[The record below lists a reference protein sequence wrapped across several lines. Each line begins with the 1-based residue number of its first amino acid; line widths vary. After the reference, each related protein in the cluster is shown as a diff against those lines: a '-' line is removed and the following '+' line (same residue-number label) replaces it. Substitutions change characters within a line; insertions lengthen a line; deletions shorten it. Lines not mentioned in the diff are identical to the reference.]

1 MQLGIVG
8 LGRMGMNMGL
18 RLIAGGIEVVGY
30 DASAQARQA
39 AQSEGITCAAT
50 MTEFVQRLSK
60 PRAVWLMVPAGVT
73 ERVLDEL
80 LEALDADDVVI
91 DGGNGFYRDD
101 QVHAAKL
108 ATRGLHH
115 LDAGTSGG
123 VWGRER
129 GYCLMVGGERSIFE
143 RLEQIFAVLAPGV
156 DSAPRTDA
164 SAEIRPAE
172 LGYLYCGDHGAG
184 HFVKMVHNG
193 IEYGMMASLA
203 EGLAILEAAD
213 IGNRTQ
219 DASAEVAPLHDPSA
233 YQYDIPVAEVAE
245 LWRRGSVVA
254 SWLLDLA
261 ADALHRDASLE
272 AFKGRVSDSGEGR
285 WTVNAAIDEGV
296 PAPTIA
302 ASLFSRFAS
311 QGSGAFADRV
321 LSALRKEFGG
331 HDELPG
337 G

>member
-1 MQLGIVG
+1 MQLGIIG

-18 RLIAGGIEVVGY
+18 RLQAGDVQVLGY
-30 DASAQARQA
+30 DASAEARKA
-39 AQSEGITCAAT
+39 AEKEGLSCAGSLK
-50 MTEFVQRLSK
+50 EFVEGLVT

-73 ERVLDEL
+73 ERVLDQLIEV
-80 LEALDADDVVI
+80 LDRDDVVI

-101 QVHAAKL
+101 QTHAAKL
-108 ATRGLHH
+108 AEHGIHH
-115 LDAGTSGG
+115 MDAGTSGG

-129 GYCLMVGGERSIFE
+129 GYCLMVGGEKAIFE
-143 RLEQIFAVLAPGV
+143 RIEKIFAVLAPGV
-156 DSAPRTDA
+156 ESAPRTD
-164 SAEIRPAE
+164 STSKIRQAE

-203 EGLAILEAAD
+203 EGLAILQGAD
-213 IGNRTQ
+213 IGTRAQ
-219 DASAEVAPLHDPSA
+219 DASAEVAPLHDPTA

-261 ADALHRDASLE
+261 ADALRRDPTLDT
-272 AFKGRVSDSGEGR
+272 FKGRVSDSGEGR

-302 ASLFSRFAS
+302 ASLFSRFSS
-311 QGSGAFADRV
+311 QGSGAFADKV

-331 HDELPG
+331 HDELPSA
-337 G
+337 

>member
-1 MQLGIVG
+1 MQLGIIG

-18 RLIAGGIEVVGY
+18 RLQAGDIEVLGY
-30 DASAQARQA
+30 DASAEARKVA
-39 AQSEGITCAAT
+39 EKEGLSCAGDLR
-50 MTEFVQRLSK
+50 EFVRKLAT
-60 PRAVWLMVPAGVT
+60 PRAVWLMVPAAVT
-73 ERVLDEL
+73 EQVLDQLIEV
-80 LEALDADDVVI
+80 LDRDDVVI

-101 QVHAAKL
+101 QAHAVKL
-108 ATRGLHH
+108 AQHGIHH
-115 LDAGTSGG
+115 MDAGTSGG

-129 GYCLMVGGERSIFE
+129 GYCLMVGGEQEIFE
-143 RLEQIFAVLAPGV
+143 RIEKVFAVLAPGV
-156 DSAPRTDA
+156 ESAPRTD
-164 SAEIRPAE
+164 STSSVRQAE

-203 EGLAILEAAD
+203 EGFAILEGAD
-213 IGNRTQ
+213 IGARTQ
-219 DASAEVAPLHDPSA
+219 NASAEVAPLHDPTA

-261 ADALHRDASLE
+261 ADALRRDPTLDT
-272 AFKGRVSDSGEGR
+272 FRGRVSDSGEGR

-302 ASLFSRFAS
+302 ASLFSRFSS
-311 QGSGAFADRV
+311 QGSGAFSDKV

-331 HDELPG
+331 HDELPST
-337 G
+337 

>member
-1 MQLGIVG
+1 
-8 LGRMGMNMGL
+8 
-18 RLIAGGIEVVGY
+18 
-30 DASAQARQA
+30 
-39 AQSEGITCAAT
+39 
-50 MTEFVQRLSK
+50 
-60 PRAVWLMVPAGVT
+60 MVPAGVT
-73 ERVLDEL
+73 DRVLEDL
-80 LEALDADDVVI
+80 RRALDPDDVVI

-101 QVHAAKL
+101 QVHAARL
-108 ATRGLHH
+108 AESGIHH

-123 VWGRER
+123 VWGLER
-129 GYCLMVGGERSIFE
+129 GYCLMVGGEPRIFDRLESIFA
-143 RLEQIFAVLAPGV
+143 ILAPGV
-156 DSAPRTDA
+156 ESAPRTDD
-164 SAEIRPAE
+164 SAPTRPSE

-203 EGLAILEAAD
+203 EGLAILNGAN
-213 IGNRTQ
+213 IGSGTQ
-219 DASAEVAPLHDPSA
+219 DASAEVAPLHEPPA

-261 ADALHRDASLE
+261 ADALHRDPSLDS
-272 AFKGRVSDSGEGR
+272 FKGRVSDSGEVR

-311 QGSGAFADRV
+311 QGSAAFTDRV

>member
-18 RLIAGGIEVVGY
+18 RLSAGDVDVIGF
-30 DASAQARQA
+30 DASATARKTA
-39 AQSEGITCAAT
+39 TEAGLVCAET
-50 MTEFVQRLSK
+50 LSEFVERLSA

-73 ERVLDEL
+73 EQVLDEL
-80 LEALDADDVVI
+80 AAVLAPDDVII

-108 ATRGLHH
+108 KEQGIHH
-115 LDAGTSGG
+115 MDAGTSGG

-129 GYCLMVGGERSIFE
+129 GYCLMVGGEREVFD
-143 RLEQIFAVLAPGV
+143 RLEHIFAVLAPGV
-156 DSAPRTDA
+156 GTTPRTDDSVA
-164 SAEIRPAE
+164 LRPSE
-172 LGYLYCGDHGAG
+172 QGYLYCGDHGAG

-193 IEYGMMASLA
+193 IEYGMMASLG

-213 IGNRTQ
+213 IGSRSQ

-285 WTVNAAIDEGV
+285 WTVNAAIDEGI

-311 QGSGAFADRV
+311 QGSGAFGDRV

>member
-1 MQLGIVG
+1 MQLGIIG

-18 RLIAGGIEVVGY
+18 RLQGRDIDVLGY
-30 DASAQARQA
+30 DASSSARSA
-39 AQSEGITCAAT
+39 AEKEGLICASSLAD
-50 MTEFVQRLSK
+50 FVKGLAA

-73 ERVLDEL
+73 EKVLDEL
-80 LEALDADDVVI
+80 AEVLDRDDVVI

-101 QVHAAKL
+101 QTHAATL
-108 ATRGLHH
+108 ATRGIHH

-129 GYCLMVGGERSIFE
+129 GYCLMVGGERDIFD
-143 RLEQIFAVLAPGV
+143 RLEKIFAALAPGV
-156 DSAPRTDA
+156 ESAPRTD
-164 SAEIRPAE
+164 STSSIRQAE

-203 EGLAILEAAD
+203 EGLAILEGAD
-213 IGNRTQ
+213 IGSRAQ
-219 DASAEVAPLHDPSA
+219 DASAEVAPLHDPTA

-261 ADALHRDASLE
+261 ADALRRDPTLDS
-272 AFKGRVSDSGEGR
+272 FQGRVSDSGEGR
-285 WTVNAAIDEGV
+285 WTVNAAIDEGI

-302 ASLFSRFAS
+302 SSLFARFSS
-311 QGSGAFADRV
+311 QGHAAFSDRV

-337 G
+337 S